1 MVSKN
6 QSKFIKSLKIK
17 KYRVKESMFLVEG
30 KKNVLELLKS
40 DFEIQLL
47 LGTEVF
53 LFNHLGEFKGLEKHQ
68 IVQASDKELSDLGT
82 FKTNQDCLAVVKMKP
97 EKYQDIDFSNHVFVL
112 DGVSDPGNLGT
123 IIRTLDWFGFDQVL
137 CSANSADFYNP
148 KTINAT
154 MGSFTRVSVSYG
166 DVPEFLKS
174 KPVDV
179 MSYGAAME
187 GENPADINLG
197 QPSIIVFGSESH
209 GISNEVGGLLDKKI
223 SIPGKGMAESLNV
236 GIAAGIISYLAS
248 KGL

>member
-40 DFEIQLL
+40 DFEIHLL

-53 LFNHLGEFKGLEKHQ
+53 LFNHLGQFKTLSKQ
-68 IVQASDKELSDLGT
+68 QVVQASDKELSDLGT
-82 FKTNQDCLAVVKMKP
+82 FATNQDCLAVVKMKP
-97 EKYQDIDFSNHVFVL
+97 EKQRDVDFSKHVFVL

-123 IIRTLDWFGFDQVL
+123 IIRTLDWFGFDQIL
-137 CSANSADFYNP
+137 CSTNSADFYNP
-148 KTINAT
+148 KTINST
-154 MGSFTRVSVSYG
+154 MGSFTRVSVSY
-166 DVPEFLKS
+166 DDISEFLKS
-174 KPVDV
+174 KPVGV
-179 MSYGAAME
+179 LSYGAEME
-187 GENPADINLG
+187 GENPANINLR

-209 GISNEVGGLLDKKI
+209 GISNEVGVLLDKKI
-223 SIPGKGMAESLNV
+223 SIPGKGAAESLNV

-248 KGL
+248 TGL

>member
-40 DFEIQLL
+40 GFELHLL

-53 LFNHLGEFKGLEKHQ
+53 LFNHLGEFKGLAKHQ
-68 IVQASDKELSDLGT
+68 IVQASDKELADLGT
-82 FKTNQDCLAVVKMKP
+82 FKTNQDCLAVVKMKR
-97 EKYQDIDFSNHVFVL
+97 QNQQGLDFGKHVFVL

-123 IIRTLDWFGFDQVL
+123 IIRTLDWFGFDQIL

-148 KTINAT
+148 KTINST
-154 MGSFTRVSVSYG
+154 MGSFTRVTVSYG

-174 KPVDV
+174 KPAGVH
-179 MSYGAAME
+179 SYGAAME
-187 GENPADINLG
+187 GQNPSQINLKR
-197 QPSIIVFGSESH
+197 PSVIVFGSESH
-209 GISNEVGGLLDKKI
+209 GISEEVEKLLDQKI
-223 SIPGKGMAESLNV
+223 SIPGKGTAESLNV
-236 GIAAGIISYLAS
+236 GIAAGIISYLACAE
-248 KGL
+248 G